1 MLKHFIFILT
11 FLFSYHLF
19 SQSTDSLLINDST
32 HTLDSLNSVVVD
44 STKVPDSLKT
54 FVQVKRDTIVPIQGE
69 PLSDVSTII
78 NKRTFLFTNYRYTG
92 DLLRSFS
99 FNFIKDLGFIG
110 QPHETF
116 IYGVGNNGISF
127 LQDGVL
133 WNNRFSNSL
142 DLNLVQSEDIDSIEI
157 VPSPRGFLY
166 GPYNNPVT
174 VNFITREFIPPETY
188 SRIKY
193 YEGPNG
199 EAMIDGK
206 FSSQIMNK
214 WNLSFQATNRTVDE
228 TYTNSEFGIW
238 QVNTKLKYFLSNS
251 VNISGSY
258 YFVSA
263 NQGLN
268 GGVDYDSLTQI
279 SNDPKTDLYDPV
291 LAPVLNPN
299 LTLDVTQHNFS
310 LRTLARPFDNSKLDL
325 SLYYR
330 YGLDELRDFRD
341 SLDYKSDNENKSY
354 GVTLN
359 YYYTYDFLTLQLLG
373 DYEKLSKELVEDNNI
388 YSTQDE
394 CFSIGGL
401 LALNTLDDM
410 IKLSLFYKLGHW
422 KALDKKYQGIGGDI
436 KYSLNQSVL
445 LYAGYSIRDEI
456 WTNEQVPS
464 FESGIQIKYS
474 NLMIDLKYASNEYYN
489 YWYWSGGPEFY
500 REELAEKIKS
510 IGLALNYKFW
520 LFLLETNTS
529 YYIKTEYESTLEN
542 YIDETAN
549 IPDWQFIGGLYVNN
563 LFFDDNLDLKAGF
576 KFYYTGEINSSV
588 RWWWGSTIV
597 EPTNK
602 LDFTL
607 AGEIK
612 GAAIFY
618 FIWENLSGNQYYI
631 TPYYP
636 MPERNIR
643 FGLAW
648 ELFN

>member
-1 MLKHFIFILT
+1 
-11 FLFSYHLF
+11 LF
-19 SQSTDSLLINDST
+19 SQSTDSLLIRDST
-32 HTLDSLNSVVVD
+32 QTLDSLSAEFVD

-54 FVQVKRDTIVPIQGE
+54 FVPVKRDTIVPIRGE
-69 PLSDVSTII
+69 PLSEASTII

-133 WNNRFSNSL
+133 WNNRHTNSL

-174 VNFITREFIPPETY
+174 VNFITKDFVSPEPY

-206 FSSQIMNK
+206 FSTQVMK
-214 WNLSFQATNRTVDE
+214 RWNLSFQATNRSVDE

-238 QVNTKLKYFLSNS
+238 LVNAKLKYFLSNS

-258 YFVSA
+258 YFVSS

-268 GGVDYDSLTQI
+268 GGVDFDSLSQI
-279 SNDPKTDLYDPV
+279 SNDPNADLYDPA
-291 LAPVLNPN
+291 LAPVLYPSRI
-299 LTLDVTQHNFS
+299 LDVTQHNFN
-310 LRTLARPFDNSKLDL
+310 LRTLAKPFDNSMLGL
-325 SLYYR
+325 FLYYR
-330 YGLDELRDFRD
+330 YNLDEHRDFED
-341 SLDYKSDNENKSY
+341 SLNIMQDQKNKTF
-354 GVTLN
+354 GAVLN
-359 YYYTYDFLTLQLLG
+359 YCYRYYFLTLQLLG
-373 DYEKLSKELVEDNNI
+373 NYEKTDNQSSSQ
-388 YSTQDE
+388 YSVSDYNYE
-394 CFSIGGL
+394 RFSIGGIL
-401 LALNTLDDM
+401 SISTLKDM
-410 IKLSLFYKLGHW
+410 MELSLFYKHSYWGI
-422 KALDKKYQGIGGDI
+422 LDNSYNGMGADI
-436 KYSLNQSVL
+436 KYTLNKTMY
-445 LYAGYSIRDEI
+445 LYAGYSIRDEY
-456 WTNEQVPS
+456 WLNKDLPS
-464 FESGIQIKYS
+464 VEAGASYNKS
-474 NLMIDLKYASNEYYN
+474 SLELNLKYFSSETYN
-489 YWYWSGGPEFY
+489 YNKWSGGPEYY
-500 REELAEKIKS
+500 REYSAEKIKGLS
-510 IGLALNYKFW
+510 IVLNYKLW
-520 LFLLETNTS
+520 LVLLETNTS
-529 YYIKTEYESTLEN
+529 YYFKVE
-542 YIDETAN
+542 DEQAKN
-549 IPDWQFIGGLYVNN
+549 LPEWQFVGGIYIND
-563 LFFDDNLDLKAGF
+563 LFFEENLDLKAGLR
-576 KFYYTGEINSSV
+576 FYYTGKINSFEYYWQDSRV
-588 RWWWGSTIV
+588 V

-607 AGEIK
+607 AGEIR

-618 FIWENLSGNQYYI
+618 FTWENLLGNQYYI

>member
-1 MLKHFIFILT
+1 MLKHLIFIFIV
-11 FLFSYHLF
+11 LFPSLLF

-32 HTLDSLNSVVVD
+32 KTLDSLSSVIVD
-44 STKVPDSLKT
+44 STEFPDSLKT
-54 FVQVKRDTIVPIQGE
+54 FVPVKRDTLVPIQGE
-69 PLSDVSTII
+69 PLSDASTII

-174 VNFITREFIPPETY
+174 VNFITRDFVSPEPY

-206 FSSQIMNK
+206 FNSQIMK
-214 WNLSFQATNRTVDE
+214 RWNLSFQATNRSVDE

-258 YFVSA
+258 YFVSS

-268 GGVDYDSLTQI
+268 GGVDFDSLSRF
-279 SNDPKTDLYDPV
+279 SNDPNTDLYDPAI
-291 LAPVLNPN
+291 APVLYPN
-299 LTLDVTQHNFS
+299 RTLDVTQHNFN
-310 LRTLARPFDNSKLDL
+310 LRTLAKPFDNSKLDL

-330 YGLDELRDFRD
+330 YNLDEHRDFRD
-341 SLDYKSDNENKSY
+341 SLNFNENIKNKSY
-354 GVTLN
+354 GAVLN
-359 YYYTYDFLTLQLLG
+359 YYLKYDIITLQVLG
-373 DYEKLSKELVEDNNI
+373 DYEKVKNEIIIDNYTHLRDYDRFSFGAVLSTSLLENFIQPAIFFKQKYWGDENINIGAFGVDVLFALAQDQKLYIGYSLRENVYTDDNVPAF
-388 YSTQDE
+388 E
-394 CFSIGGL
+394 IGV
-401 LALNTLDDM
+401 NV
-410 IKLSLFYKLGHW
+410 
-422 KALDKKYQGIGGDI
+422 KKFPIMLDI
-436 KYSLNQSVL
+436 KY
-445 LYAGYSIRDEI
+445 
-456 WTNEQVPS
+456 
-464 FESGIQIKYS
+464 F
-474 NLMIDLKYASNEYYN
+474 SNEYFYETSLEGG
-489 YWYWSGGPEFY
+489 WS
-500 REELAEKIKS
+500 S
-510 IGLALNYKFW
+510 ISQNIRGVGLSLSYKLW
-520 LFLLETNTS
+520 VLLFETNTS
-529 YYIKTEYESTLEN
+529 YYFDAEQKRYFATESEN
-542 YIDETAN
+542 PIN
-549 IPDWQFIGGLYVNN
+549 LPDWQFVGGLYVNDL
-563 LFFDDNLDLKAGF
+563 LFDNNLDLKAGF
-576 KFYYTGEINSSV
+576 TFYYTGEISSV
-588 RWWWGSTIV
+588 QDYYYIFNGAVV

-607 AGEIK
+607 AGEIR

-618 FIWENLSGNQYYI
+618 FIWENLLGNQYYI